1 MDITVVLILLLQYL
15 LLVFMQSL
23 ASIIMI
29 LGGFI
34 FSIFSANI
42 FYSLLRSEDV
52 RKREINI
59 LSIVLPTCMSL
70 YPSMQ
75 INLALFGLQFS
86 DWNYFLHIG
95 GILSVIGF
103 TNYILAS
110 FVLSRYSDTR
120 CIDMV

>member
-110 FVLSRYSDTR
+110 FVLSRYSETR
-120 CIDMV
+120 CIDMI

>member
-1 MDITVVLILLLQYL
+1 MDITVVLILVLQYL

-29 LGGFI
+29 LVGFI

-110 FVLSRYSDTR
+110 FVLSRYSETR
-120 CIDMV
+120 CIDMI